1 MSNVERVKEILG
13 NDLKIVK
20 RDTQGMW
27 DPIEKA
33 EINLMVISIN
43 RGTFVKNE
51 GMFDEKLSNTDVNYK
66 LMKFNGLEY
75 QCNNASFELL
85 YMEV

>member
-1 MSNVERVKEILG
+1 
-13 NDLKIVK
+13 
-20 RDTQGMW
+20 
-27 DPIEKA
+27 
-33 EINLMVISIN
+33 MVISIN